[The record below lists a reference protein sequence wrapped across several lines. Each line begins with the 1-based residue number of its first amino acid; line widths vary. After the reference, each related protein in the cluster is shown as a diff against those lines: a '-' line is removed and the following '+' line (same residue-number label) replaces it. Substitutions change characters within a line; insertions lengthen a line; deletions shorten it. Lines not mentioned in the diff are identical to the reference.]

1 MITRRSLTFL
11 VLALALFAP
20 ATAQAETKPK
30 PKSSGP
36 KIFITLTDG
45 GSNTKTVN
53 PTVAVTFTPPKG
65 TTVKTACK
73 GKVTVS
79 VPVGKKTVKV
89 KGKTKK
95 KTIYAKKT
103 ASIKSPLGVCTASP
117 VVKVPIAL
125 LGKTLKFTAT
135 FKGNDAVKKFS
146 KSSKFLLKYPDPPA
160 PTFVPAPGAW
170 IVQQNLP
177 AFNPQQWKFTIGAD
191 GVVAKIDRITN
202 LSAICDG
209 SKTVFLRT
217 DENDAPFDTPFTIAS
232 PSIAASDDWVD
243 PTYMGAE
250 AKTASTFTLQFDSP
264 SHATGT
270 FRLTGKVAY
279 LIALGA
285 DTRIIYNNCDTG
297 LINIEL
303 KPGVFA

>member
-1 MITRRSLTFL
+1 MTTRRSLTLL
-11 VLALALFAP
+11 VLSLSLFAP
-20 ATAQAETKPK
+20 ATAQAEKTPK

-53 PTVAVTFTPPKG
+53 PTVSVTFAPPKG
-65 TTVKTACK
+65 TTARAACK

-79 VPVGKKTVKV
+79 VPIGKKSVKV
-89 KGKTKK
+89 NGKKKK

-117 VVKVPIAL
+117 IVKVPIAL
-125 LGKTLKFTAT
+125 YGKTLKFTAT

-146 KSSKFLLKYPDPPA
+146 KSSKFLVKYPDPPA
-160 PTFVPAPGAW
+160 PPFVPTAGAW
-170 IVQQNLP
+170 IIQQNLP
-177 AFNPQQWKFTIGAD
+177 AFNPQNWKFTIGAD
-191 GVVAKIDRITN
+191 GVVARIDRLTN

-209 SKTVFLRT
+209 PTTVFLRT

-232 PSIAASDDWVD
+232 PNITASDDWID

-250 AKTASTFTLQFDSP
+250 AKTTSRFTLQFDSP
-264 SHATGT
+264 NHATGT

-279 LIALGA
+279 LVGLGA
-285 DTRIIYNNCDTG
+285 DSRIVYNNCDTG
-297 LINIEL
+297 AINIEL
-303 KPGVFA
+303 KPGFFA